1 MKRNSRFAVGLA
13 LCLFALVLAAAG
25 QQKPGSTPQQKT
37 PAKPEM
43 KGIADI
49 PFEFYTLDTRMPA
62 GQYSVRTVGPTH
74 LLIRNRKDHGI
85 AAEIYT
91 SLDPGDPVE
100 NKDAKLAFI
109 EREGKNYLVGIIN
122 ADGRQRITGLY
133 GMSPKEGDIR
143 KQIAL
148 VYK

>member
-1 MKRNSRFAVGLA
+1 MQKSPRFAAGLV
-13 LCLFALVLAAAG
+13 LCLLAFVLAVAA
-25 QQKPGSTPQQKT
+25 QEKPAVTPPQKT

-49 PFEFYTLDTRMPA
+49 PFEFYTLDSRMPA

-74 LLIRNRKDHGI
+74 LLIRNRKDHRI

-109 EREGKNYLVGIIN
+109 EREGKNYLVGIAN

-143 KQIAL
+143 KQIPL